1 MWQFWIDRGGT
12 FTDIVA
18 RKPDG
23 TILIDKLLSENVSM
37 YKDAAIAGIKRI
49 LNLKNEDKIPT
60 DKIASV
66 KMGTTVATNALLER
80 KGDRTLLLITKG
92 FGDLLRI
99 GYQNRPLLF
108 DLNIQ
113 LPELL
118 YDRVVEVSERLDAQ
132 GKIVKKLDENQVK
145 IALKKAKNDGI
156 NSVAIAFMHSYIN
169 PDHENVIAKIAE
181 NENFDQISVSHK
193 VSPLIKLVGIGDTTV
208 VDAYLSPILRRYVNQ
223 VSEELEEDK
232 STKLMFMQ
240 SNGGLTDANLFQGK
254 DALLSG
260 PAGGVVSMVQ
270 TGKQAGYNKLI
281 GFDMGALPQMFVI
294 LQENMNDHLKLS

>member
-49 LNLKNEDKIPT
+49 LKLKNEDKIPT

-99 GYQNRPLLF
+99 GYLDPLESCIYPKFHRPH
-108 DLNIQ
+108 
-113 LPELL
+113 L
-118 YDRVVEVSERLDAQ
+118 YFL
-132 GKIVKKLDENQVK
+132 
-145 IALKKAKNDGI
+145 
-156 NSVAIAFMHSYIN
+156 H
-169 PDHENVIAKIAE
+169 
-181 NENFDQISVSHK
+181 
-193 VSPLIKLVGIGDTTV
+193 
-208 VDAYLSPILRRYVNQ
+208 
-223 VSEELEEDK
+223 
-232 STKLMFMQ
+232 
-240 SNGGLTDANLFQGK
+240 LT
-254 DALLSG
+254 S
-260 PAGGVVSMVQ
+260 
-270 TGKQAGYNKLI
+270 
-281 GFDMGALPQMFVI
+281 
-294 LQENMNDHLKLS
+294 

>member
-49 LNLKNEDKIPT
+49 LKLKNEDKIPT

-118 YDRVVEVSERLDAQ
+118 YDRVVEVSERLDAN

-169 PDHENVIAKIAE
+169 PDH
-181 NENFDQISVSHK
+181 
-193 VSPLIKLVGIGDTTV
+193 
-208 VDAYLSPILRRYVNQ
+208 
-223 VSEELEEDK
+223 
-232 STKLMFMQ
+232 
-240 SNGGLTDANLFQGK
+240 
-254 DALLSG
+254 
-260 PAGGVVSMVQ
+260 
-270 TGKQAGYNKLI
+270 
-281 GFDMGALPQMFVI
+281 
-294 LQENMNDHLKLS
+294 